1 MLITPWVTSG
11 AKCRISTAYECGTAM
26 SPRCCLGHSH
36 HLCMPPAEPQLSWGT
51 AAIPEPQGW
60 QDTESNNWFCYP
72 SLILLW
78 RWESSA
84 SWRHP
89 HLKHRWFSC
98 NGLGHML
105 IKKGDRLELSN
116 TPRGSTWVN
125 HWADEQP
132 PQTTPTPK
140 SSCKK
145 RMESLKSNFIYCSHG
160 LQLFINTTLSSD
172 VSRVSN
178 RSTIIGML

>member
-1 MLITPWVTSG
+1 MVLPWPFLPAVHPTSMT
-11 AKCRISTAYECGTAM
+11 SVYN
-26 SPRCCLGHSH
+26 
-36 HLCMPPAEPQLSWGT
+36 T
-51 AAIPEPQGW
+51 AAISKPQGW
-60 QDTESNNWFCYP
+60 QDTESNNWFCHP
-72 SLILLW
+72 SLMKLLC
-78 RWESSA
+78 RRKSSA

-98 NGLGHML
+98 SGLGHVL

-116 TPRGSTWVN
+116 TPCGSTWVN

-132 PQTTPTPK
+132 PQTAPTPK
-140 SSCKK
+140 FPCKK

>member
-1 MLITPWVTSG
+1 MQNQYGLWVWDSYVVLLWPFLPPVHPTSRTPV
-11 AKCRISTAYECGTAM
+11 YN
-26 SPRCCLGHSH
+26 
-36 HLCMPPAEPQLSWGT
+36 T
-51 AAIPEPQGW
+51 AAISKPQGW
-60 QDTESNNWFCYP
+60 QDTESNNWFCHP
-72 SLILLW
+72 VLMVLLW
-78 RWESSA
+78 RWKSSA

-89 HLKHRWFSC
+89 HLKHSWFSR

-116 TPRGSTWVN
+116 APHGSTWVN
-125 HWADEQP
+125 HRADEQP
-132 PQTTPTPK
+132 SQTTPTPE

-145 RMESLKSNFIYCSHG
+145 RMESLKSNFIYCSRG

-178 RSTIIGML
+178 RSTVIDML